1 MRGPVRRRNVLR
13 AVGLAGVG
21 FAGATGASAQSLGSV
36 TISVEP
42 STVTIEG
49 GETETVDLVV
59 SGATQGFSAYKFGLD
74 IDPEKVTLVDF
85 TEFYGGASNSRINGE
100 GDLVLNTSL
109 GTQSESDSE
118 ARLARVTIRGEREGS
133 AALEL
138 TKLKGAQ
145 WAVANENLD
154 GDSVI
159 YDPSLLKGGTA
170 EVTSTSA
177 APEASFT
184 VDPAAPTAGEGVSVD
199 ASDSAGEIDSYE
211 WAFGDGETTTTAE
224 PTTTHI
230 YDEAGEYDVT
240 LTASGPEGSDTTTQ
254 TVTVQESGPTASFT
268 VDPTTPQVAASVT
281 FDASASTGQIDEYE
295 WTFGDGETVTTT
307 DPTTSRSYDQAGEY
321 DVTLTVR
328 GPEETD
334 TTTKTVSVQQ
344 ATVEASFTADPS
356 SADPGEQVEFDASNS
371 TGDIES
377 YDWDFD
383 DGTGEEGSDSTVVT
397 SYSDTGVYDVTL
409 TVSGPGAATDTTTTT
424 VVVSE
429 GGLTASF
436 EVDPE
441 LPETGE
447 VVEFDATVSTGDIIS
462 YEWRFGDGTSRSR
475 VGSITTHSYGEAGEY
490 EVTLIIEGPDGAV
503 AQATNTVTVG
513 GDIEAAFSVDPS
525 DPVAGDTVT
534 FDASATTG
542 SVERYRWDFTGDGNA
557 DRSSTSPQTSRV
569 YTEPGSR
576 RVELTVEDGAGR
588 QDSTAEVVVVLA
600 RLEAA
605 IEADTTTI
613 LTGEQVEFD
622 AAGSSID
629 TNEFEWDFG
638 DGETASTASSRALH
652 SYDQPGSYTVEVT
665 VADGSRTDS
674 ATLDVTV
681 LEPLEAAIEADA
693 GTVSTGETV
702 RFDASNSTGDIDGY
716 EWVFGDGETDT
727 TAGPGSSHSYDEPGT
742 YLARVTVSGRLG
754 EELASTEVTVEPRED
769 PDDDSGGSDPGG
781 NGSDD
786 SGGSDPGGNGSDDP
800 DGVDPS
806 GNESDGNESDGTNPD
821 RSSLDGDGSGD
832 ADGIGPG
839 FGPGMGLAGLGGM
852 AYLLGRRLLGE
863 RPTDSEGRP
872 EEGEDR

>member
-1 MRGPVRRRNVLR
+1 MRGPVGRRNVLR

-74 IDPEKVTLVDF
+74 IDPEQVTLVDF

-224 PTTTHI
+224 PTTTHV

-268 VDPTTPQVAASVT
+268 VDPTTPEVAASVT

-334 TTTKTVSVQQ
+334 TTTTTVSVQQ
-344 ATVEASFTADPS
+344 ATVE
-356 SADPGEQVEFDASNS
+356 ASNS

-557 DRSSTSPQTSRV
+557 DRSSTGPQTSRV
-569 YTEPGSR
+569 YTEAGSR

-613 LTGEQVEFD
+613 LTGERVEFD

-629 TNEFEWDFG
+629 TNEFEWAFG

-702 RFDASNSTGDIDGY
+702 RFDASNSTGDIDEY

-769 PDDDSGGSDPGG
+769 PD
-781 NGSDD
+781 DD